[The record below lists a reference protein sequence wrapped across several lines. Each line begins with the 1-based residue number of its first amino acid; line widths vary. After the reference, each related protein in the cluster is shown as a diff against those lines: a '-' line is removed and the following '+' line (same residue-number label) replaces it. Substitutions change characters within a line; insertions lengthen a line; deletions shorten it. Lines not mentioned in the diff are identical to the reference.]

1 MPEYVGHGEAV
12 RPRHGEK
19 RIPHPHPLLR
29 RLRYAGGIVG
39 DDSVADRG
47 ISESKEIAH
56 MITAGCDVGSLTSKA
71 VIIKDNRIVAQE
83 VIRSRTKPAE
93 SAVAVMDCALQKA
106 GMTLADI
113 NFCVGTGYGRDRIP
127 FVQEAVSEISCH
139 ARGARWLLPTVKTVI
154 DIGGQDCK
162 AMRIDKD
169 GKIVKFITNDKCAS
183 GTGRFLEVMAR
194 LINVSLD
201 DLGELSARAKAPI
214 TMANACTVWAQA
226 DVIQHLND
234 GVAVEDIGAG
244 INNAMASRMA
254 VLANNIGLER
264 DLCMTGGVAK
274 NAGVVIA
281 LEKLLGMTIKRIKKV
296 DPQLVGAVGAAL
308 IAEEKCK
315 RRTHHDC
322 CRMRCRIPDR
332 QGGHHG
338 RRENPGSGDRPRGTN
353 LRYRHRRSWTRPCKK
368 PVCPW
373 RKLPGAWERVT
384 AESRSPLP
392 MGKNRKLPAT
402 GGGPSGLLPVRTIVD
417 IGGQDAKA
425 IKVDEKGNVIRYLYN
440 DKCASGTGRFLE
452 IMADALG
459 IALDDLGE
467 LSERQRSRHPLQS
480 VCRLCRDGDHL
491 SGQ

>member
-1 MPEYVGHGEAV
+1 
-12 RPRHGEK
+12 
-19 RIPHPHPLLR
+19 
-29 RLRYAGGIVG
+29 
-39 DDSVADRG
+39 
-47 ISESKEIAH
+47 

-71 VIIKDNRIVAQE
+71 VIMKDNRIVAQE

-113 NFCVGTGYGRDRIP
+113 TFCVGTGYGRDRIP

-234 GVAVEDIGAG
+234 GLAAEDIGAG

-274 NAGVVIA
+274 NTGVVTA

-308 IAEEKCK
+308 IA
-315 RRTHHDC
+315 
-322 CRMRCRIPDR
+322 
-332 QGGHHG
+332 
-338 RRENPGSGDRPRGTN
+338 GD
-353 LRYRHRRSWTRPCKK
+353 K
-368 PVCPW
+368 
-373 RKLPGAWERVT
+373 
-384 AESRSPLP
+384 
-392 MGKNRKLPAT
+392 M
-402 GGGPSGLLPVRTIVD
+402 
-417 IGGQDAKA
+417 
-425 IKVDEKGNVIRYLYN
+425 EKGG
-440 DKCASGTGRFLE
+440 AS
-452 IMADALG
+452 
-459 IALDDLGE
+459 
-467 LSERQRSRHPLQS
+467 
-480 VCRLCRDGDHL
+480 
-491 SGQ
+491 